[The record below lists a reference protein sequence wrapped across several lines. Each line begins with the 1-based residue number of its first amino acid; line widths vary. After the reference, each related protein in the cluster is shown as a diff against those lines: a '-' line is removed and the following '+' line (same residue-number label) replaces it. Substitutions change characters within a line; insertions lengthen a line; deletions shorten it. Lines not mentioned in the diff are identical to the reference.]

1 MAAELKLAALYARDK
16 GKNSGGADKGWIC
29 EGEAASYFL
38 QGRVRVV
45 PVAVIKAHATLV
57 PDGVS

>member
-16 GKNSGGADKGWIC
+16 GKNSGGADRIC